1 MPNPADALTLQFLAW
16 VAESPRP
23 YGEVMEAWRT
33 SCPRL
38 SIWEDAL
45 RDGLVEIDRASA
57 GRMRERL
64 IAITPSGRAALQA
77 AVAPSAAPRT
87 DALEPVA

>member
-1 MPNPADALTLQFLAW
+1 MTNPADALTLQFLAW
-16 VAESPRP
+16 VAEQPRP

-45 RDGLVEIDRASA
+45 RGGLVEVDRASA

-64 IAITPSGRAALQA
+64 VAITPQGRAALRAGLPAGSSSRVRAPAPA
-77 AVAPSAAPRT
+77 A
-87 DALEPVA
+87 

>member
-1 MPNPADALTLQFLAW
+1 MINPADALTLQFLAW
-16 VAESPRP
+16 VAERPRP

-64 IAITPSGRAALQA
+64 IAITPRGCAALRPA
-77 AVAPSAAPRT
+77 EPA
-87 DALEPVA
+87 PVAAGRRYLEAVG